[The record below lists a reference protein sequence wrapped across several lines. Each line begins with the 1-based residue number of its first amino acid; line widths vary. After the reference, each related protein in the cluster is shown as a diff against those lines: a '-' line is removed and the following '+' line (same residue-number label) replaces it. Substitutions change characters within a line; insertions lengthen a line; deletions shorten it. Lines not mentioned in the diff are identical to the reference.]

1 MSFTAFIEIEVQNH
15 IILHGFD
22 KHNKEIVEHVKVDNP
37 SKKLISIDRIQSVG
51 PRYILTTYGFDR
63 LIYWEYLG
71 SYEELKSKIL
81 EAQGK

>member
-1 MSFTAFIEIEVQNH
+1 MASVAFIEIEVQNH
-15 IILHGFD
+15 IVLHGFD
-22 KHNKEIVEHVKVDNP
+22 KHNKEITEHVKVDNP

-71 SYEELKSKIL
+71 SYEELKAKIL
-81 EAQGK
+81 EAQSR